1 MAEFG
6 HRDGCPLDPND
17 GVIPY
22 VEEASYEATDVLIGN
37 DGGAGVVSGN
47 RFHTRSGDGDCNRPA
62 ALRKAVLELHT
73 LPTRLS
79 LLLEHETRQESVALP
94 RLPVVQFGM
103 PRLKWMRR

>member
-1 MAEFG
+1 VAAFG

-17 GVIPY
+17 GIPY

-37 DGGAGVVSGN
+37 DGCAGVDSAN
-47 RFHTRSGDGDCNRPA
+47 RFHTRSGDGDCNRPEG
-62 ALRKAVLELHT
+62 LRKAVLELRA

-79 LLLEHETRQESVALP
+79 LLLEHETRQESAALP
-94 RLPVVQFGM
+94 RLPVVQIGM

>member
-1 MAEFG
+1 MAAFG

-62 ALRKAVLELHT
+62 ALRKAVLELRA

>member
-1 MAEFG
+1 MAAFG

-17 GVIPY
+17 GIPY

-37 DGGAGVVSGN
+37 DGCAGVDSAN
-47 RFHTRSGDGDCNRPA
+47 RFHTRSGDGDCNRPEG
-62 ALRKAVLELHT
+62 LRKAVLELRA

-79 LLLEHETRQESVALP
+79 LLLEHETRQESAALP
-94 RLPVVQFGM
+94 RLPVVQIGM

>member
-1 MAEFG
+1 MAAFG

-37 DGGAGVVSGN
+37 DGGAGVDSAN

-62 ALRKAVLELHT
+62 ALRKAVLELRA

-79 LLLEHETRQESVALP
+79 LLLEHETRQESAALP
-94 RLPVVQFGM
+94 RLPVVQIGM
-103 PRLKWMRR
+103 PRLKRMRR